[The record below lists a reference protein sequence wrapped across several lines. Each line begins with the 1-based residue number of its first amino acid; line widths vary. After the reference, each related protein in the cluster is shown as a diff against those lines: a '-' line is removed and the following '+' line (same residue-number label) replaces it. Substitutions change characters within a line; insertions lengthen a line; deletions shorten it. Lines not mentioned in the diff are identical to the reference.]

1 MLLFGNQDI
10 LRQISTLKKQYREDL
25 EKLTQSYEARRKLLK
40 DALLSLSNNA
50 AESSE
55 KISLSAYKNDRK
67 KS

>member
-40 DALLSLSNNA
+40 DALLSLSSNA